1 MDFLHLA
8 NDGLLLYFNGNSR
21 SYCNSKKSIKLYFV
35 QNVHV
40 QMIDKHNAMIY
51 FSFIGEAED
60 PACIPIFWISKWVDY
75 SDKYG
80 LGKTPCWHWHTQAN
94 IQTGMY

>member
-51 FSFIGEAED
+51 FSLYRGSRG
-60 PACIPIFWISKWVDY
+60 PCLY
-75 SDKYG
+75 SYFLD
-80 LGKTPCWHWHTQAN
+80 
-94 IQTGMY
+94 